1 MTITLPNQAKRT
13 AWELRQKDTGWGHA
27 LLQSW
32 VPLYW
37 IYYAFSRR
45 TITPLL
51 HGQGFGLAAAFL
63 AGVIV
68 GATQPNTQQA
78 EKTAEPLG
86 RVAFL
91 LAAPL
96 GFKIGTDSAREFA
109 KQKLEEE

>member
-13 AWELRQKDTGWGHA
+13 AWELRQKDTGWGHVLA
-27 LLQSW
+27 QSW
-32 VPLYW
+32 VPFYW

-45 TITPLL
+45 TITPWLQ
-51 HGQGFGLAAAFL
+51 GQGFGLAAAFI

-68 GATQPNTQQA
+68 GATQPNPQQA
-78 EKTAEPLG
+78 DQTAGSLG

-109 KQKLEEE
+109 KRKLEEG

>member
-1 MTITLPNQAKRT
+1 MTISLPSQAKRT
-13 AWELRQKDTGWGHA
+13 AWELRQKDTGWGHVLA
-27 LLQSW
+27 QSW
-32 VPLYW
+32 VPFYW

-51 HGQGFGLAAAFL
+51 HGKGFGLAAAFI

-78 EKTAEPLG
+78 EQSAGPLG
-86 RVAFL
+86 TLACL
-91 LAAPL
+91 LAAPI